1 MHQRLDETRNLTI
14 LFADASEG
22 AHRLMPLLLEGCVS
36 GRLFLCRNAA
46 TTEDALEREA
56 FDLII
61 VNGDSG
67 AEALATVRALRSRPD
82 VNRTA
87 PVLVLM
93 AKASRDTIFG
103 ALLAGAHS
111 VLRKPFCRRDL
122 ASHLH
127 RLLSEPRVFVP
138 FGRGVIPLTEPM
150 ASQLGPAPDR
160 VAVIAALR
168 ACVYDKVLPG
178 DDTEPEPADI
188 GAPAEQFAWV

>member
-1 MHQRLDETRNLTI
+1 MQQRLDEFQNLTL

-46 TTEDALEREA
+46 AIEDTLEREA
-56 FDLII
+56 FDLVI

-67 AEALATVRALRSRPD
+67 TEGSATVRALRSRAD

-87 PVLVLM
+87 PVLFLTS
-93 AKASRDTIFG
+93 KASRDTIFG

-122 ASHLH
+122 ACHLH
-127 RLLSEPRVFVP
+127 RLLTEPRIFVP
-138 FGRGVIPLTEPM
+138 FGKVSIPLTEPM
-150 ASQLGPAPDR
+150 ARQLGPAPDQ
-160 VAVIAALR
+160 AAIIAALR
-168 ACVYDKVLPG
+168 ASVYERVLPG
-178 DDTEPEPADI
+178 DAAEPEPAAND
-188 GAPAEQFAWV
+188 PSAEQFAWI